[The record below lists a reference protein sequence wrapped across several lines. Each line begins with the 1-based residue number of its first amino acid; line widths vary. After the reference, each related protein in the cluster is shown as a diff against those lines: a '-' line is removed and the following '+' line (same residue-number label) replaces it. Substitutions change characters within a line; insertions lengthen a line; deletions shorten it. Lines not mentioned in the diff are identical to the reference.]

1 MFRLLSHAFYC
12 LNVRQNGPNAF
23 VSRFYTFRIVVYQR
37 MTMKIAILQ
46 LYIENIDNF
55 HTLPLDQFSERD
67 KLKHNVNNDVKKEFC
82 VCVCFVF
89 IVWQISICCEFVLF
103 SVSYD
108 ISYSLLSV
116 FQVPN
121 NRMKTANKPKNKHT
135 HEQNEKK
142 NRKFCAWEQL
152 LECELNTLWVLGVCL
167 YRFVSLVL
175 QYTLSALCSL
185 FFPLYI
191 VFSPIEWARK
201 CETRAEIPKIG

>member
-89 IVWQISICCEFVLF
+89 IVWQISICFEFVLF

-108 ISYSLLSV
+108 ISYSLMSV

-135 HEQNEKK
+135 HTRTKRKK
-142 NRKFCAWEQL
+142 KSKILRMRAIARVRIEYIMSFGCVFISFRLSCASIHTFC
-152 LECELNTLWVLGVCL
+152 V
-167 YRFVSLVL
+167 
-175 QYTLSALCSL
+175 
-185 FFPLYI
+185 
-191 VFSPIEWARK
+191 VFSFFSTLFCFFSYRMSA
-201 CETRAEIPKIG
+201 